1 MRMDF
6 VEIRFRSGENSRL
19 FGAAEA
25 AKKGGYPDVLGYLR
39 CTGQVKGW
47 CEVVPQSEVDESLL
61 AEKLRAETQRIST
74 NYPLVWYPI
83 PAVMATKRLE
93 DIEPC

>member
-6 VEIRFRSGENSRL
+6 VEIRFRSGENSRF

-61 AEKLRAETQRIST
+61 AEKLRAETQRLGI
-74 NYPLVWYPI
+74 NCPLVWDSI
-83 PAVMATKRLE
+83 RNVLTTKRLE
-93 DIEPC
+93 DIELC